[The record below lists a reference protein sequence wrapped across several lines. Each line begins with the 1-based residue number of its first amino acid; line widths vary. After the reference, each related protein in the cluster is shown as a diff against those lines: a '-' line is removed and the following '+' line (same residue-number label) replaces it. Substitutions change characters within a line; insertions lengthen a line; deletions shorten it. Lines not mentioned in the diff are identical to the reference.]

1 MLGSRLVA
9 TFGGLIAFGLYILF
23 DFTWGESAVTYKQP
37 ITAVRAKLAMAEAP
51 PLVLGSESGK
61 RFKLG
66 QSDSQS
72 VVWIVEEYGKEALR
86 FIAHLTPVGADA
98 TEVRVDVSG
107 PTSGTFGDVQRRLS
121 EYRSIRHM
129 YIIAMKERVAA
140 TLGDR
145 MYNWAVVAPTV
156 AFATIANLTA
166 LSSQM
171 DSAGEAFR
179 QKDREAIRKAYAN
192 EAAGQGR
199 R

>member
-1 MLGSRLVA
+1 MPGSRLMM
-9 TFGGLIAFGLYILF
+9 TFSGFIALGLYILF

-37 ITAVRAKLAMAEAP
+37 IAAVRAKLATAEAP
-51 PLVLGSESGK
+51 PLVFGSEYNK

-72 VVWIVEEYGKEALR
+72 VVWIVEDGGKEALR
-86 FIAHLTPVGADA
+86 FIARLTPAGADA
-98 TEVRVDVSG
+98 TEVRIDVSG
-107 PTSGTFGDVQRRLS
+107 PTSGPFGDVQRRLS
-121 EYRSIRHM
+121 EYRSVRHM
-129 YIIAMKERVAA
+129 YVVAMKERVAA

-166 LSSQM
+166 LSNQM
-171 DSAGEAFR
+171 DSAGQAFR

>member
-1 MLGSRLVA
+1 MPGSRLA
-9 TFGGLIAFGLYILF
+9 MTFGGLIAFGLYILL

-37 ITAVRAKLAMAEAP
+37 IAAVRAKLETAQAP
-51 PLVLGSESGK
+51 PLVFGSEHNK

-66 QSDSQS
+66 PSDSHS
-72 VVWIVEEYGKEALR
+72 VVWIVEDGGKEALR
-86 FIAHLTPVGADA
+86 FIAHLTPAGADA
-98 TEVRVDVSG
+98 TEVRIEVSG

-121 EYRSIRHM
+121 EYRSVRHM
-129 YIIAMKERVAA
+129 YVIAMKERVAA

-166 LSSQM
+166 LSKQM

-179 QKDREAIRKAYAN
+179 SRDREAIRKAYAN
-192 EAAGQGR
+192 EAAGQGSR
-199 R
+199 